1 MLPKTLR
8 TTLGAEK
15 ISLTAMLDFVCD
27 LRGIHRHPANRV
39 FGFWRPGQN
48 GQARAGRLRV
58 HGQIG
63 HVAILDDFW
72 LHPNSSGLRPPAGIL
87 SCSHKGPES
96 CTLSSRAT
104 SSANRA
110 PLRVDALV
118 KRFSQVTAVDG
129 ITLELRPAEC
139 LGLLG
144 PNGAGK
150 STLIRSIV
158 GRVIPDAGAISIFG
172 ARADSPAARSALG
185 WIPQE
190 LALYP
195 RLTCRENL
203 RSFGR
208 YHGLGGAALE
218 EAVARCLGWATL
230 NDRAGELV
238 KNLSGGMKRRLNM
251 AAGLIHRPKLVLMDE
266 PTVGVDPQ
274 SRNHIFEMIEKLRAE
289 GMSLIYT
296 THYMEEAERLCDR
309 IAIIDHGK
317 IIALGTHAELV
328 RTTFGTRSQVLARYQ
343 GADERIAAWVF
354 ERGGHVVNGTAQ
366 FSIEHPAEVAALL
379 EASARAGLELLDVSI
394 RKPNL
399 ESVFL
404 HLTGR
409 ELRD

>member
-1 MLPKTLR
+1 MHEVSGNS
-8 TTLGAEK
+8 GA
-15 ISLTAMLDFVCD
+15 
-27 LRGIHRHPANRV
+27 
-39 FGFWRPGQN
+39 W
-48 GQARAGRLRV
+48 
-58 HGQIG
+58 
-63 HVAILDDFW
+63 
-72 LHPNSSGLRPPAGIL
+72 
-87 SCSHKGPES
+87 
-96 CTLSSRAT
+96 
-104 SSANRA
+104 
-110 PLRVDALV
+110 PLRVDNLV
-118 KRFSQVTAVDG
+118 KRFGQVTAVDSISIG
-129 ITLELRPAEC
+129 VKSGEC

-158 GRVIPDAGAISIFG
+158 GRVIPDGGSISIFG
-172 ARADSPAARSALG
+172 APGDSAAGRAAIG

-203 RSFGR
+203 QSFGR
-208 YHGLGGAALE
+208 YHGLNGGRLE
-218 EAVARCLGWATL
+218 QAVKRCLDWATL
-230 NDRAGELV
+230 TDRNEELV

-251 AAGLIHRPKLVLMDE
+251 AAGMIQQPKLTLMDE

-274 SRNHIFEMIEKLRAE
+274 SRNHIFEMIESLRRE
-289 GMSLIYT
+289 GMSIIYT

-317 IIALGTHAELV
+317 IIAQGTNAELV
-328 RTTFGTRSQVLARYQ
+328 ETVFGSRSQVMARLA
-343 GADERIAAWVF
+343 GSPERVAAWASG
-354 ERGGHVVNGTAQ
+354 RGGRAVDGSAEFTV
-366 FSIEHPAEVAALL
+366 EHSVEIAGILESAAK
-379 EASARAGLELLDVSI
+379 AGLDLVDVSL